1 MSDATGSSDSPN
13 FTLALRRNPGMP
25 ANWRLRFEVAGGAF
39 ILRSRRAGVDV
50 DGPPLA
56 GGAVDVGPE
65 DILDS
70 LRLRLV
76 DYSGSRIAT
85 YRISQHQTTTPGRW
99 APLHTG
105 GIDEDGTIRLLPPNV
120 EDELPRPTGA
130 GARATL
136 RASEGPP
143 ARVVKHLRRELERS
157 RIEVETLAA
166 RVAELELLL
175 DTDDPIEAGSDSMS
189 GT

>member
-1 MSDATGSSDSPN
+1 MSTDPSAGDSPH
-13 FTLALRRNPGMP
+13 FTLALRRNPGTP

-39 ILRSRRAGVDV
+39 ILRTRRAGVDV

-76 DYSGSRIAT
+76 DYSGTRIAT

-99 APLHTG
+99 APLRPG
-105 GIDEDGTIRLLPPNV
+105 GSDADGTVRLLPPEV
-120 EDELPRPTGA
+120 QDEPDALAPAGSIEAGRPDN
-130 GARATL
+130 
-136 RASEGPP
+136 GPP
-143 ARVVKHLRRELERS
+143 ASIVKQLRRELDRTRMQVRELADKVADLEAQLEERDDLTA
-157 RIEVETLAA
+157 ETTL
-166 RVAELELLL
+166 V
-175 DTDDPIEAGSDSMS
+175 P
-189 GT
+189 